1 MRKLISPIFCLNMRL
16 LIYSFVL
23 VSSWPFCA
31 CTQMTNLKSN
41 SRHFQL
47 FKKNPCKNN
56 KKKKEEKKKTSS
68 ALHVWQPGGTGW
80 VWACVCFSVGVKAR
94 STHGEMRVL
103 LNRGVWHSV
112 SRQVLLSARN
122 DWCLPTHT
130 AAKVMAD
137 VIYPPIHP
145 SIHPCIYFL
154 HILSGSVFWRRL
166 EPIPA
171 VIVPRGGVY
180 PGHGHLRRSLL
191 RQWLVYL

>member
-1 MRKLISPIFCLNMRL
+1 MRKLISHIFCLNMRL
-16 LIYSFVL
+16 LIHSFVL

-41 SRHFQL
+41 SRHFSAVQ
-47 FKKNPCKNN
+47 KNPCKNN
-56 KKKKEEKKKTSS
+56 KKKRKKKTSS

-112 SRQVLLSARN
+112 PRQVLLSARN

-130 AAKVMAD
+130 TTKVMAD

-145 SIHPCIYFL
+145 SVHLFFTHPIGFGVLEEAGAYPSCYC
-154 HILSGSVFWRRL
+154 SERRG
-166 EPIPA
+166 IPWTW
-171 VIVPRGGVY
+171 P
-180 PGHGHLRRSLL
+180 RRSLL

>member
-16 LIYSFVL
+16 LNYSFVL

-56 KKKKEEKKKTSS
+56 NKKKGRKKKTSS

-145 SIHPCIYFL
+145 SIRASIFYTSYRVRCFGGGWS
-154 HILSGSVFWRRL
+154 LSQ
-166 EPIPA
+166 
-171 VIVPRGGVY
+171 
-180 PGHGHLRRSLL
+180 LL
-191 RQWLVYL
+191 LFREAGYTLDMAI